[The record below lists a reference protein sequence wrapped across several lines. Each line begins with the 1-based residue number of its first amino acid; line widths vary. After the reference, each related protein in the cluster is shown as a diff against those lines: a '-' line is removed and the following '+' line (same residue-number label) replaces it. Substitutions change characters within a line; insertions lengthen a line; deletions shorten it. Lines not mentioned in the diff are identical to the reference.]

1 LLIVGVDPGTATTG
15 YGVVARRNYDLIL
28 HDYGVVRTESSL
40 EPEVRL
46 HQIHQ
51 QIMQQMSRYDADAV
65 AVEKLFFNKN
75 VRTAMTVGQARGV
88 VMLAAAE
95 RDLTVLQYTPSQV
108 KSAVTGHGA
117 ASKRQ
122 VQMMVRSLLAMD
134 ELPRPDDAADALAVA
149 ICGLQ
154 NWSWQKKV
162 EAQK

>member
-1 LLIVGVDPGTATTG
+1 MLIVGVDPGTATTG
-15 YGVVARRNYDLIL
+15 YGVVAKENYDLL
-28 HDYGVVRTESSL
+28 LYDYGVIRTESSL
-40 EPEVRL
+40 QPEVRL

-51 QIMQQMSRYDADAV
+51 QIIQHISKYDADAV

-95 RDLTVLQYTPSQV
+95 CALKVLQYTPSQV

-122 VQMMVRSLLAMD
+122 VQVMVRSLLGMD

-154 NWSWQKKV
+154 NWGWQKKV